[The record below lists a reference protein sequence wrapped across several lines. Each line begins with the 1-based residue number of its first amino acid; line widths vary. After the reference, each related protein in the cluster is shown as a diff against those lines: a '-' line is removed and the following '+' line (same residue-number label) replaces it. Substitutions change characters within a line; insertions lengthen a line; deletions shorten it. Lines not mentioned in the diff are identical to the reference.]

1 MKKFLF
7 FLGLP
12 LLAMAQTEMQSY
24 EVIKQLSDIEIR
36 FYPPVMM
43 AKHTSASQG
52 SGFGKLFGY
61 ISGKN
66 STQTKIAMTTPVHME
81 KGNSE
86 NAMAFVLPK
95 KFNTKNTPQPSD
107 NSLQVYQDQGGYFA
121 AIRYAGYTNSEKEK
135 ERTALLMNVLEDEK
149 INSDGHPKVLV
160 YNSPYKIIN
169 RRNEI
174 LISILFQPPNND

>member
-1 MKKFLF
+1 MFAVDDERIFQQKFKEKHSLF
-7 FLGLP
+7 LNESFSV
-12 LLAMAQTEMQSY
+12 Q
-24 EVIKQLSDIEIR
+24 
-36 FYPPVMM
+36 
-43 AKHTSASQG
+43 
-52 SGFGKLFGY
+52 LFGY

-174 LISILFQPPNND
+174 LIPILFQPPNND